1 MYICSTA
8 NLEARLYRART
19 QTRIRN
25 KRKTRPLSARIAVL
39 IESGFSRGKPQYL
52 FIDIAKKTTFCVLL
66 MVFVKINHLSK
77 WLKRNLWR
85 FASRLTVYNLKVV
98 QPQYLLFRI
107 ALLAGGGVINLQQAS
122 QEKCRNSPHFGHFR
136 LKNI

>member
-52 FIDIAKKTTFCVLL
+52 FIDIAKKNNFLCTINGFCQN
-66 MVFVKINHLSK
+66 VKINHLSK

-107 ALLAGGGVINLQQAS
+107 ALLAGGGRNKLTAS
-122 QEKCRNSPHFGHFR
+122 ISRKMSKLSAFWT
-136 LKNI
+136 L